1 MHFIDIHG
9 FVAASFKQV
18 LPIAN
23 YLTIASDVVIIEVYL
38 RKDNKTSPQYELLDN
53 DKDVRFSAFML
64 SDVLKKCCNDDD
76 DKVYFLS
83 HQEIKRR
90 YKKLQQ
96 EICLN
101 ESTKYKI
108 KNLIK
113 FVRKNEE
120 EYVGIRTI
128 L

>member
-1 MHFIDIHG
+1 
-9 FVAASFKQV
+9 
-18 LPIAN
+18 
-23 YLTIASDVVIIEVYL
+23 
-38 RKDNKTSPQYELLDN
+38 
-53 DKDVRFSAFML
+53 ML
-64 SDVLKKCCNDDD
+64 SDVLKKCCNDDN

-90 YKKLQQ
+90 YKKLQR

-108 KNLIK
+108 KSLIK